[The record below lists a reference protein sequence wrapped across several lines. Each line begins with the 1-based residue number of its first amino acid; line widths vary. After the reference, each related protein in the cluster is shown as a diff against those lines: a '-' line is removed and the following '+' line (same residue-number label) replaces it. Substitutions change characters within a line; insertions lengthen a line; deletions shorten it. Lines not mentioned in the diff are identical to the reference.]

1 MAHRTPA
8 PVRVLGAVLRAL
20 LGACALLALLAG
32 VPYLLL
38 AVGHQPAEL
47 ADGTLNLLQQDD
59 GTLFFVVLTCIG
71 WAGWAAFTLSAA
83 LEIVAL
89 LRRRTAPA
97 ISGLRSLQSLASFLI
112 GGIVL
117 LAPTAAAAA
126 TGGPA
131 VAATASHA
139 AGDSAAAPSP
149 ASTASPQASEADRDK
164 WPEHTVTSA
173 TELPWDL
180 AEQYLGDGKRWKDI
194 AALNPGL
201 PQLAAG
207 DQYLPVGATIKLPA
221 DADAA
226 DTGDRG
232 QQHTFQTGTPPTPAE
247 LRTDTPAGKEKAEE
261 PASVTV
267 QEGDSLW
274 TIADDHGDPQDWPA
288 LYEENRG
295 APLPGGGKFTDPD
308 LIHPGQKLALPPQL
322 TSEPPA
328 SSQEK
333 KEKEEEKEQPPA
345 PDDKDTTKAPE
356 ADPGTA
362 DEAPETAPDASAP
375 GTPAPVPSGANAP
388 TQTAPAGSSALVPAA
403 VWTGAGA
410 LAAALVGTLATR
422 RVLQQRRRRPGRRI
436 PMPTGR
442 PAATE
447 QGLRAAQHPS
457 GFSLL
462 NATLRTLALNAAAAG
477 RPLPALDA
485 VVLHETKVDLHL
497 AEPQAP
503 VKPFT
508 ATSADQ
514 SVWTCSASS
523 ADLAEPE
530 QLSETEMPYPALV
543 SLGWTETGGH
553 LVLIDLEHIGILN
566 LDGNRDTAR
575 QVLQAI
581 AVELA
586 STPLAGHLELTALA
600 DAAPGLDSAAPERVA
615 RIADPSAALTEVA
628 AHTADQRN
636 ALAAIGAET
645 LRAARLLDD
654 AAGAWTPHILLAQDL
669 PGDATNSLLD
679 ALTAEPRTA
688 GAVITTHAAAAL
700 PGLTWTLDCPDAE
713 QPIVLPGSH
722 LPVRLQGLADEHF
735 ADAIDLLTLAASDR
749 DVPAPAW
756 PTDAEDAET
765 SASSPVPAASPPPA
779 DEREGDLP
787 GEYAELEEAD
797 EPGAADSERAK
808 APAKE
813 QLQPAPGEPGGPTGL
828 TLADVLAEPSEPSV
842 TAPLPA
848 PPTLPGPPANA
859 PALQPQESLGTAPT
873 GPTVLLLGPVSVDG
887 AAGRID
893 SSRRNAGTELV
904 AFLALNPGVD
914 HHAID
919 DALWPGRLVGKEM
932 RNAVVSRTRS
942 WLGKDTDGHLH
953 FPRVQ
958 DAGDSRYRLGPQVSC
973 DWTRFQHLARTGL
986 AHHDEDGTLALGH
999 ALSLV
1004 RGRPFGGIDPT
1015 RYAWAEPAIQEM
1027 VSAIVDVAY
1036 ELSTRCREAS
1046 DFPGALWAARRGLLA
1061 AEESELLHRQLFL
1074 AHHAADDL
1082 EGLREAATRLA
1093 RINEQLL
1100 DGADM
1105 EAETAELLRNLL
1117 PRPTARTR

>member
-8 PVRVLGAVLRAL
+8 PVRALGAVLRAL

-38 AVGHQPAEL
+38 AVGHQPTEL
-47 ADGTLNLLQQDD
+47 ADGGVNLLQQDD
-59 GTLFFVVLTCIG
+59 GTFFFVVLTCIG

-117 LAPTAAAAA
+117 LAPTAASAA

-149 ASTASPQASEADRDK
+149 ASTTSPTASEADQDK

-180 AEQYLGDGKRWKDI
+180 AEQYLDDGKRWKDI

-221 DADAA
+221 DANAA
-226 DTGDRG
+226 DTSDRS
-232 QQHTFQTGTPPTPAE
+232 QQHTSQTGTPTPSAE
-247 LRTDTPAGKEKAEE
+247 LRTDTPASKEKAEE

-274 TIADDHGDPQDWPA
+274 SIADDHGDAKDWPA

-295 APLPGGGKFTDPD
+295 APLPGGGKFTDPN

-333 KEKEEEKEQPPA
+333 KEEQPPA
-345 PDDKDTTKAPE
+345 LDDKDTTTKAPE
-356 ADPGTA
+356 AGPGTTN
-362 DEAPETAPDASAP
+362 EAPETAPDASAP
-375 GTPAPVPSGANAP
+375 APVPSENHAP
-388 TQTAPAGSSALVPAA
+388 TQTTPASHSALAPAA

-462 NATLRTLALNAAAAG
+462 TATLRTLALNAAAGG

-523 ADLAEPE
+523 ADIAEPE

-600 DAAPGLDSAAPERVA
+600 NAAPGLDTAAPERVA

-669 PGDATNSLLD
+669 PGDATTSLVD

-700 PGLTWTLDCPDAE
+700 PVLTWTLDCPDAE

-735 ADAIDLLTLAASDR
+735 ADAIDLLTLAASDS
-749 DVPAPAW
+749 DVPAPTW
-756 PTDAEDAET
+756 PTDEDDAET
-765 SASSPVPAASPPPA
+765 AASSPVPAPSPPPA
-779 DEREGDLP
+779 DEHDGGLP
-787 GEYAELEEAD
+787 DEYAELEEAE
-797 EPGAADSERAK
+797 EPDTSD
-808 APAKE
+808 KE
-813 QLQPAPGEPGGPTGL
+813 HPQSAPGEPDGPTGL
-828 TLADVLAEPSEPSV
+828 TLADVLAEPSEPPA

-848 PPTLPGPPANA
+848 PPTLLAPPGNA
-859 PALQPQESLGTAPT
+859 FAPQPQEILGTAPT

-887 AAGRID
+887 AGGRID

-932 RNAVVSRTRS
+932 RNSVVSRTRS
-942 WLGKDTDGHLH
+942 WLGKDTDGHPH

-958 DAGDSRYRLGPQVSC
+958 DTGDSRYRLGPQVSC

-986 AHHDEDGTLALGH
+986 THHDEDGTLALRH

-1046 DFPGALWAARRGLLA
+1046 DIPGALWAARRGLLA

-1093 RINEQLL
+1093 RINEQL

>member
-1 MAHRTPA
+1 M
-8 PVRVLGAVLRAL
+8 
-20 LGACALLALLAG
+20 
-32 VPYLLL
+32 
-38 AVGHQPAEL
+38 
-47 ADGTLNLLQQDD
+47 
-59 GTLFFVVLTCIG
+59 
-71 WAGWAAFTLSAA
+71 
-83 LEIVAL
+83 
-89 LRRRTAPA
+89 
-97 ISGLRSLQSLASFLI
+97 
-112 GGIVL
+112 
-117 LAPTAAAAA
+117 
-126 TGGPA
+126 
-131 VAATASHA
+131 
-139 AGDSAAAPSP
+139 
-149 ASTASPQASEADRDK
+149 
-164 WPEHTVTSA
+164 
-173 TELPWDL
+173 
-180 AEQYLGDGKRWKDI
+180 
-194 AALNPGL
+194 
-201 PQLAAG
+201 
-207 DQYLPVGATIKLPA
+207 
-221 DADAA
+221 
-226 DTGDRG
+226 
-232 QQHTFQTGTPPTPAE
+232 
-247 LRTDTPAGKEKAEE
+247 
-261 PASVTV
+261 
-267 QEGDSLW
+267 
-274 TIADDHGDPQDWPA
+274 
-288 LYEENRG
+288 
-295 APLPGGGKFTDPD
+295 
-308 LIHPGQKLALPPQL
+308 
-322 TSEPPA
+322 
-328 SSQEK
+328 
-333 KEKEEEKEQPPA
+333 
-345 PDDKDTTKAPE
+345 
-356 ADPGTA
+356 
-362 DEAPETAPDASAP
+362 
-375 GTPAPVPSGANAP
+375 
-388 TQTAPAGSSALVPAA
+388 
-403 VWTGAGA
+403 
-410 LAAALVGTLATR
+410 
-422 RVLQQRRRRPGRRI
+422 LQQRRRRPGRRI

-523 ADLAEPE
+523 ADIAEPE

-600 DAAPGLDSAAPERVA
+600 DAAPGLDTAAPERVA

-654 AAGAWTPHILLAQDL
+654 AAGAWTPYILLAQDL
-669 PGDATNSLLD
+669 PGDATTSLVD

-713 QPIVLPGSH
+713 QPIVLPGSR

-735 ADAIDLLTLAASDR
+735 ADAIDLLTLAASDS
-749 DVPAPAW
+749 DVPAPTW
-756 PTDAEDAET
+756 PTDEDDAET
-765 SASSPVPAASPPPA
+765 SASSPVLAPSPPPA
-779 DEREGDLP
+779 DEREDDLP

-797 EPGAADSERAK
+797 EPGAPDSERAK

-813 QLQPAPGEPGGPTGL
+813 QPQPAPGELDGPTGL

-848 PPTLPGPPANA
+848 PPT
-859 PALQPQESLGTAPT
+859 QESLGTAPT

-887 AAGRID
+887 AVGRID

-973 DWTRFQHLARTGL
+973 DWTRFQDLARTGL
-986 AHHDEDGTLALGH
+986 AHHDEDGTLALRH

-1117 PRPTARTR
+1117 PRPTTRTH